1 MSSPSAPHNSV
12 EISASAVSSPTSQT
26 GSLLAENPQSM
37 RKWFIH
43 RIDAR
48 NSPNNYVLAAG
59 GVVWRRNE
67 KGDIEV
73 LLEHRKRYD
82 DWSIPK
88 GKVDPGESLVMTA
101 IREIAEETGF
111 DVRLGKFL
119 KRVHYPLSGDRQ
131 KIVYYWCRLLVEN
144 STSIAKW
151 TALRGLHFP
160 KLNNRFNMSLIA
172 KSYAV
177 SGK

>member
-1 MSSPSAPHNSV
+1 
-12 EISASAVSSPTSQT
+12 
-26 GSLLAENPQSM
+26 M

-82 DWSIPK
+82 DWSIPYQA
-88 GKVDPGESLVMTA
+88 TA
-101 IREIAEETGF
+101 KRLCTTGL
-111 DVRLGKFL
+111 R
-119 KRVHYPLSGDRQ
+119 
-131 KIVYYWCRLLVEN
+131 RLLVEN

>member
-111 DVRLGKFL
+111 DVRLGKL
-119 KRVHYPLSGDRQ
+119 STIPYQATAKRLCTTGLR
-131 KIVYYWCRLLVEN
+131 RLLVEN